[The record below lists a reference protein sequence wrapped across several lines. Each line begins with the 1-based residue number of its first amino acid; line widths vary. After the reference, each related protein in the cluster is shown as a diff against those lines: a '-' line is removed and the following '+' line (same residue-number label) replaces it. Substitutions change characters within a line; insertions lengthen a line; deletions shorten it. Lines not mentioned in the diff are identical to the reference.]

1 MLAGSSSLSAWGT
14 EMGQQGDDGLNRL
27 SGENISQVID
37 SNR

>member
-1 MLAGSSSLSAWGT
+1 MFAGSSSLSAWGT
-14 EMGQQGDDGLNRL
+14 EMGQQGDDGL